1 MPIAIHFSATSGAMA
16 RDSLRLLVGSLLVLG
31 SSALPAQWTPGQ
43 PVKTTSGTVT
53 GRAASFRKEVSE
65 YVGIPYAKP
74 PVGDLRW
81 APPVRHAGTGNIN
94 ATVYVGVQKQP

>member
-1 MPIAIHFSATSGAMA
+1 MA
-16 RDSLRLLVGSLLVLG
+16 RFSFRGALTALFVLE
-31 SSALPAQWTPGQ
+31 SCALPSQWTPGQ

-53 GRAASFRKEVSE
+53 GRAAAVRKDVSE

-81 APPVRHAGTGNIN
+81 AAPVKYTGSGSIN
-94 ATVYVGVQKQP
+94 GTVYVCRNTVLGLI

>member
-1 MPIAIHFSATSGAMA
+1 MA
-16 RDSLRLLVGSLLVLG
+16 RFSFRFVLTSLLALE
-31 SSALPAQWTPGQ
+31 SSALPSQWAPGQ

-53 GRAASFRKEVSE
+53 GRAASLRKDVSE

-81 APPVRHAGTGNIN
+81 AAPVKYTGTGNIN
-94 ATVYVGVQKQP
+94 GTEYVGGSGSFLG

>member
-1 MPIAIHFSATSGAMA
+1 MA
-16 RDSLRLLVGSLLVLG
+16 RFLLRFVLTGSLLVQQ
-31 SSALPAQWTPGQ
+31 SSALPSQWTPGQ

-53 GRAASFRKEVSE
+53 GKAASFRKAVSE

-81 APPVRHAGTGNIN
+81 AAPVKYTGTGSIN
-94 ATVYVGVQKQP
+94 GTVYVGSSKIP